1 MSKQIIIDLIDYYST
16 TETEVVKINNIVNEL
31 LTDPTVKSIQPI
43 KEFLDAVTFIAGDI
57 VRKGFVKEDY
67 SIVERITLDKN
78 NFMTNINEIDKL
90 ITNLDNKQL
99 TSDEIELIT
108 TKLNKLKASLS
119 SLMQETD
126 SFLGFMTI
134 NKLDTYTQNDIT
146 LNNALIQAFK
156 IKKEVNAIQLRINK
170 NNEDIKRINAKT
182 VTQSEVT
189 SRPVSF
195 YSPRNIE
202 EVENENI
209 DLIQKKKY
217 LRTKHR

>member
-1 MSKQIIIDLIDYYST
+1 MITIKKID
-16 TETEVVKINNIVNEL
+16 E
-31 LTDPTVKSIQPI
+31 
-43 KEFLDAVTFIAGDI
+43 
-57 VRKGFVKEDY
+57 
-67 SIVERITLDKN
+67 
-78 NFMTNINEIDKL
+78 L
-90 ITNLDNKQL
+90 ITNLDKKQL
-99 TSDEIELIT
+99 TSDEIRIIT

-119 SLMQETD
+119 SLIQEID
-126 SFLGFMTI
+126 RFLGFMTTY
-134 NKLDTYTQNDIT
+134 KLDTYTQNDTT
-146 LNNALIQAFK
+146 LNNDLIQAFK